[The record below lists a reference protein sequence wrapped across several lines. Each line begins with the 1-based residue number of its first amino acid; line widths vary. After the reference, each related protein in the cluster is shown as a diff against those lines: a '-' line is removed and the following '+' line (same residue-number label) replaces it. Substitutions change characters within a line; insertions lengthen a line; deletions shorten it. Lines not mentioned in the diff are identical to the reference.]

1 MTKRSF
7 SSWLTRQEDR
17 DDPVGDFA
25 TDTIGYVLSLG
36 HGLSVLD
43 NKDGRAIYEL
53 LGLYKYSFEVKRAF
67 VAAYEEYLWD
77 DYDESFEEIRESLME
92 QYPDEDWSIVGI
104 HEEVA

>member
-67 VAAYEEYLWD
+67 IAAYGEYLGSGT
-77 DYDESFEEIRESLME
+77 DESYYVIKRSLLEE
-92 QYPDEDWSIVGI
+92 YPDEDWSILEI
-104 HEEVA
+104 SE